1 MTEDKVKQYIEAYYK
16 NQGYNVTV
24 AYGHTKGIDIL
35 AVKNTDTVVIE
46 AKGIGAH
53 TQARTNYFL
62 SVLGEIL
69 QRMESDDFTYYIAF
83 PDHPKYR
90 RLWETLP
97 KVAKTNTKLGM
108 ILVNENG
115 DLVFLY

>member
-1 MTEDKVKQYIEAYYK
+1 MTEDKVKEYIENYYRS
-16 NQGYNVTV
+16 QGYHVTV
-24 AYGHTKGIDIL
+24 AWGHTRGIDIL
-35 AVKNTDTVVIE
+35 ATKNTDTVVIE

-53 TQARTNYFL
+53 AQARTNYFL

-69 QRMESDDFTYYIAF
+69 QRMESNDFTYYIAF

-90 RLWETLP
+90 KLWETLP
-97 KVAKTNTKLGM
+97 NVAKINTKLGM

-115 DLVFLY
+115 ELEFLY